1 MCGNVLEERNFLPES
16 FKCVDFCYSQQNINF
31 CLVGAYDLEG
41 RYVIMSLN
49 PLIRRAL
56 LGAATPFMVLGGAIA
71 VAPAFAQNVIEEI
84 VVTARKR
91 AENLQDVPAAVSA
104 FGAEELKE
112 RGIDTIE
119 EVGRLTPNVAM
130 TETNGLISGALL
142 VFIRGIGNDPGFD
155 QGVGIYVDDVYLN
168 RTSGSL
174 LDVYDV
180 ERIEILKGPQGNL
193 YGRNTIG
200 GAIKYVSREPS
211 EDTRMH
217 FEAKVGTDSL
227 RKYRAGLS
235 GPLGSSSIWG
245 SFAVSKTEH
254 EGYQTNRYNGN
265 EYASPDILSARG
277 TLVMQATDSLRLKL
291 VADLMRDRSDPYV
304 PNRVAVNLG
313 GPAGLGAF
321 GALLATANQF
331 VPGAGFLAPG
341 QTLDIS
347 LPSDVDSVN
356 TAFIE
361 GGFDEYFIDTN
372 GLSLTATWDLS
383 DTWSLKSITAIR
395 EMIRAAPFDFDG
407 SDQVFIN
414 TLQEWDTEDFS
425 QELQVN
431 FSGGNI
437 NAVLGLYYL
446 DGYYNN
452 ESLTVQTPFLR
463 LLTSHVKTTYLDERP
478 LESTSFYVNVDWD
491 FNEQWQ
497 LSIGG
502 RLTTDKKEINQV
514 ADVTLTNH
522 VAAFVRIPGLEQAPL
537 VLSPTG
543 ARIFP
548 NLPFFNL
555 FLPHRDEDGN
565 IVGLGNMPSVVT
577 YPENKIGNDEW
588 DEFTPSARLSY
599 KVSEDTLVYVGASTG
614 FKSGG
619 FTYTGRD
626 FIAPVYEPEFVTT
639 YSVGVKTTLL
649 DGTMRLNF
657 EAFLNEYE
665 DKQFTVVALDPATT
679 ALVQVNDNVGEA
691 ESTGAEVELLWLPPV
706 DGLAVSLNV
715 GILDVEINEL
725 IDQIPGTG
733 MLGNVADQNAL
744 GYAPELTAQ
753 ARIQYTTKVG
763 NIGSL
768 TFGLDADYRDE
779 MYTDSPIDL
788 SDPFV
793 SQVISESRTLTNA
806 FVTLR
811 SSDNRWRVS
820 LEGKNLSDKRVLQST
835 FQVSNFI
842 MGGYNRGRTW
852 GLTFA
857 YDTN

>member
-1 MCGNVLEERNFLPES
+1 
-16 FKCVDFCYSQQNINF
+16 
-31 CLVGAYDLEG
+31 
-41 RYVIMSLN
+41 MSLN
-49 PLIRRAL
+49 PLFRRAL
-56 LGAATPFMVLGGAIA
+56 FGAVTPFMVLGGAIA

-104 FGAEELKE
+104 FGAEELRD
-112 RGIDTIE
+112 RGIDTID

-211 EDTRMH
+211 EETRMH
-217 FEAKVGTDSL
+217 FEAKVGSDSL

-313 GPAGLGAF
+313 GQAGLGAF
-321 GALLATANQF
+321 GALLSTANLF
-331 VPGAGFLAPG
+331 FPGAGFLAPG
-341 QTLDIS
+341 QTLDTA
-347 LPSDVDSVN
+347 LPTDIDTVN

-361 GGFDEYFIDTN
+361 GGFDEYYVDTN
-372 GLSLTATWDLS
+372 GLSLTVTWDLS
-383 DTWSLKSITAIR
+383 DVWSLKSISAIR
-395 EMIRAAPFDFDG
+395 EMDRAAPFDFDG

-414 TLQEWDTEDFS
+414 TLQNWDTEDFS

-431 FSGGNI
+431 FSSGNI

-446 DGYYNN
+446 EGDYNN
-452 ESLTVQTPFLR
+452 VSLTTQTPFLR
-463 LLTSHVKTTYLDERP
+463 LLTTHVKDTYRDERP
-478 LESTSFYVNVDWD
+478 LESTSIYANVDWD
-491 FNEQWQ
+491 FNENWQ

-502 RLTTDKKEINQV
+502 RLTTDEKWISQV

-522 VAAFVRIPGLEQAPL
+522 VAAFVRVPGLEQAPL
-537 VLSPTG
+537 VLSPLG
-543 ARIFP
+543 SQIFP
-548 NLPFFNL
+548 RLPFFNF

-565 IVGLGNMPSVVT
+565 VVGLGNTPTVVT
-577 YPENKIGNDEW
+577 YPENKVGNDEW

-599 KVSEDTLVYVGASTG
+599 KVSEDTLVYAGASTG

-657 EAFLNEYE
+657 EAFINDYE

-691 ESTGAEVELLWLPPV
+691 ESTGAEMELLWLPPV
-706 DGLAVSLNV
+706 DGLAVNLNV

-725 IDQIPGTG
+725 IDVMPGTG
-733 MLGNVADQNAL
+733 MLGNVADHNAL

-753 ARIQYTTKVG
+753 ARVQYTTKVG
-763 NIGSL
+763 NIGSV
-768 TFGLDADYRDE
+768 TFGVDADYRDE

-811 SSDNRWRVS
+811 STDSRWRVT
-820 LEGKNLSDKRVLQST
+820 LEGKNLSDKRVLQNT